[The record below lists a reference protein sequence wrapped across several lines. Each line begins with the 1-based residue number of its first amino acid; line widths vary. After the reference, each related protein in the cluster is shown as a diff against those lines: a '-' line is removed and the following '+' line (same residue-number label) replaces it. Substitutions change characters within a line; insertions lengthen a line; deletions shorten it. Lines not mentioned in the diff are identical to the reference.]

1 MFKELSIRVSG
12 EAGQVVRRL
21 IETKAG
27 SGPNEAVAMALEHA
41 EDHGLKAPPAANGSQ
56 VKAKG
61 LSMRLSGENTRAAHA
76 LAKGSAASDSE
87 QVVDWAL
94 REFGRSG
101 SLPKRAGQ
109 GIARRTAA
117 DGNGLYSRRD
127 FIRCLIIALVVGTAL
142 VLINVRPA
150 PGEGP
155 DGGRIVLNYTVPFIV
170 ASSSAIL
177 ANHARVKAAKEQ
189 AGR

>member
-12 EAGQVVRRL
+12 EAAQVVRRL
-21 IETKAG
+21 IETEAA
-27 SGPNEAVAMALEHA
+27 SGPNEAVAMALAHSR
-41 EDHGLKAPPAANGSQ
+41 DRGLKAPPAATGLLL
-56 VKAKG
+56 KAKG
-61 LSMRLSGENTRAAHA
+61 LSMRLSAENTRAAHA

-94 REFGRSG
+94 REFGRTG
-101 SLPKRAGQ
+101 SPPNPARQ
-109 GIARRTAA
+109 ESARRATAES
-117 DGNGLYSRRD
+117 NGLYSRRD

-155 DGGRIVLNYTVPFIV
+155 DGGRIALNYAVPFIV
-170 ASSSAIL
+170 STSSAIL
-177 ANHARVKAAKEQ
+177 ANHARVKAAKQQ
-189 AGR
+189 AAR